1 MDRCD
6 RHSSLAEFV
15 YNEIS
20 ERLTIP
26 KSEWLEAAKEWEM
39 RPVEVNGELAAV
51 VMVQGNEVHV
61 AANSKFRGKWLSRK
75 VIRDILGN
83 LITDYEQVITSVSYS
98 NQLGRSFVE
107 RLGFVPDC
115 VVYKLEKLKHA

>member
-1 MDRCD
+1 MDFSG

-26 KSEWLEAAKEWEM
+26 KSEWLEAVKEWEM
-39 RPVEVNGELAAV
+39 RPVDVNGELAAV

-83 LITDYEQVITSVSYS
+83 LIADYDQVITSVSYG
-98 NQLGRSFVE
+98 NELGRKFVE
-107 RLGFVPDC
+107 RLGFVPDS
-115 VVYKLEKLKHA
+115 VTYKLEKLKHA